1 MAPAWTVIPPVP
13 YLGWNPSVGTDAG
26 EENILLGLARV
37 FASLDGWEG
46 QRLRGRGGR
55 GRFLL
60 FMLLLF
66 VITSFD
72 VITV

>member
-1 MAPAWTVIPPVP
+1 MGI
-13 YLGWNPSVGTDAG
+13 DAG
-26 EENILLGLARV
+26 EENFPLGLPRV
-37 FASLDGWEG
+37 LASLDGWEG
-46 QRLRGRGGR
+46 QRRRGRGGR